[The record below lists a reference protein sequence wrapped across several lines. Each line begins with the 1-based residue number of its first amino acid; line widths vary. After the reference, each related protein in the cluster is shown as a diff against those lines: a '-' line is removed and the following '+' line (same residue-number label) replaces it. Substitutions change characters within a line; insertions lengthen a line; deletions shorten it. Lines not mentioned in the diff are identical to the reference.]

1 MDSRI
6 RRNTILAGVV
16 TILAVVG
23 IVLITNWKEIIKK
36 TSLETVSNEAVVEE
50 TTQAA
55 DGQEQDMSATVS
67 DEYSQKEGLRDFL
80 QDETFFD
87 DEKDPYE
94 EKQTGQELSL
104 LVTSIEKDLRVK
116 IVNILGEPVSGEE
129 FFITIEGLGEYK
141 DLDKDGI
148 IYVGALK
155 PAEYYVSL
163 NDIEGYRIP
172 DTKVKVAVKEK
183 VEYTPIEDISY
194 LMLTEDQIN
203 AEAEDTGVKD
213 ALSEADGTEINL
225 AKLADGDYYFGI
237 DVSKWN
243 KEIDWNKVAAAGV
256 DFAIIRCGYR
266 GSISGSLVEDPYF
279 KKNIEGAREA
289 GIKVGLYFFTQAVTE
304 VEAVEEASMV
314 LTLCKEYFVGYPIF
328 IDTESAGG
336 GGRADA
342 LDKQTRTLV
351 CKAFC
356 ETIQS
361 AGYTPGIYASKNWYS
376 NNLLSGTLS
385 NYAIW
390 LAQYSQAPTYDGVY
404 HLWQYTS
411 KGKIDGISGNV
422 DLNLS
427 YLD

>member
-6 RRNTILAGVV
+6 RRNAIVAGVV

-23 IVLITNWKEIIKK
+23 IVLIVNWKEIIRQ
-36 TSLETVSNEAVVEE
+36 TQTDETKEALLVEATQNEEK
-50 TTQAA
+50 QAL
-55 DGQEQDMSATVS
+55 DSDQEQSAQ
-67 DEYSQKEGLRDFL
+67 DGLRDFL

-87 DEKDPYE
+87 EENDDYEKA
-94 EKQTGQELSL
+94 QTGQELSL

-116 IVNILGEPVSGEE
+116 IVNILGEPVAGEE
-129 FFITIEGLGEYK
+129 FYITIEGMGEYK

-183 VEYTPIEDISY
+183 VEYIAIDDISY
-194 LMLTEDQIN
+194 LILTEDQIN
-203 AEAEDTGVKD
+203 AEAEDTGTKD
-213 ALSEADGTEINL
+213 ALNEADGTEINL

-243 KEIDWNKVAAAGV
+243 NEIDWNKVAAAGV

-279 KKNIEGAREA
+279 KANIEGAREA

-314 LTLCKEYFVGYPIF
+314 ITLCKEYFVGYPIF

-342 LDKQTRTLV
+342 IDKQTRTLV

-361 AGYTPGIYASKNWYS
+361 AGYTPGIYASKNWFQ
-376 NNLLSGTLS
+376 NNLMSSTLS
-385 NYAIW
+385 TYAIW

-411 KGKIDGISGNV
+411 KGKIDGIKGNV

>member
-6 RRNTILAGVV
+6 RRNAIVAGVV

-23 IVLITNWKEIIKK
+23 IVLIVNWKEIIRQ
-36 TSLETVSNEAVVEE
+36 TQTDETKEALLVEATQNEEK
-50 TTQAA
+50 QAL
-55 DGQEQDMSATVS
+55 DSDQEQSAQ
-67 DEYSQKEGLRDFL
+67 DGLRDFL

-87 DEKDPYE
+87 EENDDYEKA
-94 EKQTGQELSL
+94 QTGQELSL

-116 IVNILGEPVSGEE
+116 IVNILGEPVAGEE
-129 FFITIEGLGEYK
+129 FYITIEGMGEYK

-183 VEYTPIEDISY
+183 VEYIAIDDISY
-194 LMLTEDQIN
+194 LILTEDQIN
-203 AEAEDTGVKD
+203 AEAEDTGTKD
-213 ALSEADGTEINL
+213 ALNEADGTEINL

-243 KEIDWNKVAAAGV
+243 NEIDWNKVAAAGV

-279 KKNIEGAREA
+279 KANIEGAREV

-314 LTLCKEYFVGYPIF
+314 ITLCKEYFVGYPIF

-342 LDKQTRTLV
+342 IDKQTRTLV

-361 AGYTPGIYASKNWYS
+361 AGYTPGIYASKNWFQ
-376 NNLLSGTLS
+376 NNLMSSTLS
-385 NYAIW
+385 TYAIW

-411 KGKIDGISGNV
+411 KGKIDGIKGNV